1 LELAHPLR
9 LLGKIATEF
18 SDLAFNN
25 IRQFGGSRPL
35 VFAQPAA
42 SDGGLRHRI
51 SSYGVS

>member
-9 LLGKIATEF
+9 LHGEIATDF

-35 VFAQPAA
+35 VFARLAA
-42 SDGGLRHRI
+42 CDCGLRHGI